1 MSSNGDS
8 ERPAWAIRPFCMDDY
23 PAVLHLWQTA
33 GEGVCIRPSDRP
45 EEIAKKC
52 TRDADLFL
60 VAESQGL
67 VIGVIMGAWDG
78 RRGWLHHLAVDA
90 SYQRRGIAR
99 ALIGQV
105 EECLQAK
112 GCLKINLLVGKA
124 NGQARALYRE
134 LGYDEMSDYLP
145 MGKEL

>member
-1 MSSNGDS
+1 MSNSGDP
-8 ERPAWAIRPFCMDDY
+8 ERPAWVIRPFDMDDY
-23 PAVLHLWQTA
+23 PAVLRLWQTA
-33 GEGVCIRPSDRP
+33 GEGVSIRPSDRP
-45 EEIAKKC
+45 AEIAKKC

-60 VAESQGL
+60 VAESQGM

-90 SYQRRGIAR
+90 NHRRHGVAR
-99 ALIGQV
+99 SLICHV
-105 EECLQAK
+105 EDRLRAK

-124 NGQARALYRE
+124 NRQARTLYRQ
-134 LGYDEMSDYLP
+134 LGYDEMTDYMP